1 MNFGQ
6 ISDREK
12 RLLLALGAM
21 LVVWVVFQFVPAED
35 SAVDSAVGGAVVP
48 VAGSA
53 ANTVEG
59 AQKKLRLARASAA
72 QLPARQEEAKK
83 FGEAAKALEKRF
95 LQAETAPQVTANLNN
110 LIRRVAKGQG
120 EGVTVQSTDLGTVRA
135 AGAYGEAVVNVGLNC
150 QIEGLVN
157 FLSELT
163 TQPELVAWRDLRIV
177 SGDAKTKRLQVQV
190 VVAARVPAAL
200 VPKAGAGLPGGVR

>member
-21 LVVWVVFQFVPAED
+21 LVVWVVFQFVPEE
-35 SAVDSAVGGAVVP
+35 SGAVVP
-48 VAGSA
+48 VAASA

-135 AGAYGEAVVNVGLNC
+135 AGGSGAAAYGEAAVNVGLNC